1 MSQNSSIE
9 LAKLSFGANDII
21 LEAGAACKGAF
32 LIESGLVEVYR
43 DVDQR
48 RVVITQ
54 LGKGEIFGE
63 LAVIDDVPHAHHV
76 RAIQDTQCLLI
87 TPAQYQE
94 LFANTPGIMKLFLSR
109 VVRKLRMTT
118 DTTFGKS

>member
-48 RVVITQ
+48 RVVIAQ

-63 LAVIDDVPHAHHV
+63 LAVIDDVPHAHP
-76 RAIQDTQCLLI
+76 AIQDTQCLLI